1 MVADGEEG
9 DEEEEE
15 EEEDDDDLE
24 VEGLSDVDPE
34 EALERAR
41 EKAAKK
47 VQDDKDE
54 FAYEDALAAES
65 ESDEDDGGDWDA
77 DQDVGEVS
85 SDEEEEEEGESSADD
100 DDEEAQ
106 RPVKKR
112 PVGGKRR

>member
-1 MVADGEEG
+1 
-9 DEEEEE
+9 
-15 EEEDDDDLE
+15 

-41 EKAAKK
+41 EKAAKR

-54 FAYEDALAAES
+54 FAYEDAMAQES
-65 ESDEDDGGDWDA
+65 ESEEDEDDGGDWDA

-85 SDEEEEEEGESSADD
+85 SDNEESSEDEEEV
-100 DDEEAQ
+100 Q

-112 PVGGKRR
+112 PVGGKSRQ

>member
-1 MVADGEEG
+1 M
-9 DEEEEE
+9 
-15 EEEDDDDLE
+15 
-24 VEGLSDVDPE
+24 EGLSDVDPE

-41 EKAAKK
+41 EKVAKR

-54 FAYEDALAAES
+54 FAYEDALNAES
-65 ESDEDDGGDWDA
+65 ESEDDDDGGDWDA

-85 SDEEEEEEGESSADD
+85 SDEEQGEGESSADE
-100 DDEEAQ
+100 DDEEVQ